1 MNKIPDELLCRRVYV
16 ASMIKDGIIATEKN
30 FLPFTYGMKESVYG
44 TIVGVKD
51 TFVYM
56 TIDTSHMSVLSILE
70 AEEELINKAV
80 PKSVRTVI
88 KEEREEFI
96 SAGKAMLELVKDLGF
111 QTDRERIDYIMSLF
125 PEMKT
130 WETFLEQ
137 LETDQ

>member
-1 MNKIPDELLCRRVYV
+1 
-16 ASMIKDGIIATEKN
+16 MIKDGIIATEKN